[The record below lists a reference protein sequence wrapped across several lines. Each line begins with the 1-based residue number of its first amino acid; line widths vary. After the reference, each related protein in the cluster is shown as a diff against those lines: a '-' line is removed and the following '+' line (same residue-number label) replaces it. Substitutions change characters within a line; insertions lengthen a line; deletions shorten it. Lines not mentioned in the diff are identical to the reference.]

1 VSHVSPD
8 DISDR
13 YLKALSAALMGSP
26 PQYAYRF
33 VPRPQTEEL
42 QAQFD
47 VLRDDG
53 IELVTQRPPSPDLRE
68 SGAGWLPTG
77 MTMLGA
83 LRLAQLRDAVETV
96 VREGIEGDLIE
107 TGVWRGGATI
117 LMRGVLRA
125 HGVTDR
131 RVWVADSFQGLPRPD
146 PERYPADEGDRLHE
160 QPALAIPLEEVRA
173 NFAWHGL
180 LDDQVRFVPGWF
192 RDTLPSLAGH
202 RWSVVRLDGDMY
214 ESTIVGLEHLYP
226 GLSPG
231 GFLIVDD
238 YGAVP
243 ACRQAVED
251 FRSAN
256 PITETM
262 HEVDWT
268 AVYWRKR

>member
-1 VSHVSPD
+1 MSHVSPD

-107 TGVWRGGATI
+107 SATGRCSHSREHGCDFSGSEALLGKI
-117 LMRGVLRA
+117 KADLLR
-125 HGVTDR
+125 
-131 RVWVADSFQGLPRPD
+131 RP
-146 PERYPADEGDRLHE
+146 
-160 QPALAIPLEEVRA
+160 
-173 NFAWHGL
+173 
-180 LDDQVRFVPGWF
+180 
-192 RDTLPSLAGH
+192 
-202 RWSVVRLDGDMY
+202 
-214 ESTIVGLEHLYP
+214 
-226 GLSPG
+226 
-231 GFLIVDD
+231 
-238 YGAVP
+238 
-243 ACRQAVED
+243 
-251 FRSAN
+251 
-256 PITETM
+256 
-262 HEVDWT
+262 
-268 AVYWRKR
+268 

>member
-1 VSHVSPD
+1 VAVSHVSPD
-8 DISDR
+8 DMRDR
-13 YLKALSAALMGSP
+13 YLRALSAALMGSA

-33 VPRPQTEEL
+33 VPRPQAEVL

-47 VLRDDG
+47 LLREDG
-53 IELVTQRPPSPDLRE
+53 AELVTSSAPGPHLQE
-68 SGAGWLPTG
+68 VGAGWPLTG

-83 LRLAQLRDAVETV
+83 VRLAQLRDAVETV
-96 VREGIEGDLIE
+96 LREGVEGDLIE

-117 LMRGVLRA
+117 LMRGVLHA

-146 PERYPADEGDRLHE
+146 
-160 QPALAIPLEEVRA
+160 
-173 NFAWHGL
+173 
-180 LDDQVRFVPGWF
+180 QVRFVPGWF
-192 RDTLPSLAGH
+192 RDTLPPLAGH
-202 RWSVVRLDGDMY
+202 RWAIVRLDGDMY
-214 ESTIVGLEHLYP
+214 ESTVQGLEHLYP

-251 FRSAN
+251 FRSTN
-256 PITETM
+256 GITETL